1 RQRRRGRA
9 RPPDRRLRRAHPRL
23 ARARAPAPRRRP
35 RLRGDLLGRRPGRRR
50 HRRGARVLTGDG
62 AAGGGAQ
69 RAAAFFDL
77 DRTLMAGSSA
87 YEFARASYR
96 NGLIGRRQLAAGAWA
111 NVQFRLKGSTD
122 AATDELRER
131 IASAI
136 EGVRVRDLQRLGPA
150 VLAGVLPRIYPQM
163 LQVAWQH
170 QDAGRQVYI
179 CTAAAHELAEVLAAV
194 LGFDGGIGAR
204 SEIRDGVYTGQPDG
218 PFTYREGKAVA
229 MRELAEREGIELD
242 ASWAYS
248 DSESDLP
255 MLRAV
260 GHPVAVNPDAALA
273 RIARE
278 EGWEI
283 LRFERLGRRLV
294 VAGSVVAAATLG
306 GLGSLALGRR
316 KPVPPPRRI
325 PPRRPLRRTR

>member
-1 RQRRRGRA
+1 M
-9 RPPDRRLRRAHPRL
+9 
-23 ARARAPAPRRRP
+23 
-35 RLRGDLLGRRPGRRR
+35 
-50 HRRGARVLTGDG
+50 DG
-62 AAGGGAQ
+62 
-69 RAAAFFDL
+69 AAFFDL

-96 NGLIGRRQLAAGAWA
+96 NGLLSRRQLAAGAWA
-111 NVQFRLKGSTD
+111 NVQFRLRGSTD

-131 IASAI
+131 IAKAI
-136 EGVRVRDLQRLGPA
+136 EGVRVVDLQRLGPA

-163 LQVAWQH
+163 LRVAWEH
-170 QDAGRQVYI
+170 QDAGRPVYI
-179 CTAAAHELAEVLAAV
+179 CTAAAHELAEVLATV

-204 SEIRDGVYTGQPDG
+204 SEIRDGVYTGRPHG
-218 PFTYREGKAVA
+218 PFTYREGKAIA
-229 MRELAEREGIELD
+229 MRELAEREGIDL
-242 ASWAYS
+242 AGSWAYS

-260 GHPVAVNPDAALA
+260 GHPVAVNPDATLA
-273 RIARE
+273 RIARQ

-283 LRFERLGRRLV
+283 LRFERLGRRLAI
-294 VAGSVVAAATLG
+294 AGSVAAAATLG

-325 PPRRPLRRTR
+325 PPRALRRSR

>member
-1 RQRRRGRA
+1 M
-9 RPPDRRLRRAHPRL
+9 
-23 ARARAPAPRRRP
+23 
-35 RLRGDLLGRRPGRRR
+35 
-50 HRRGARVLTGDG
+50 
-62 AAGGGAQ
+62 AGGAP
-69 RAAAFFDL
+69 AAFFDL

-96 NGLIGRRQLAAGAWA
+96 NGLISRRQLAAGAWA

-150 VLAGVLPRIYPQM
+150 VLAGVLPRVYPQM

-170 QDAGRQVYI
+170 QDEGREVYI
-179 CTAAAHELAEVLAAV
+179 CTAAAHELAEVLATV

-204 SEIRDGVYTGQPDG
+204 SEVVDGVYTGRPHG
-218 PFTYREGKAVA
+218 PFTYREGKAQA
-229 MRELAEREGIELD
+229 MRELAAARGIDLA

-260 GHPVAVNPDAALA
+260 GNPVAVNPDATLA

-278 EGWEI
+278 EGWEV

-294 VAGSVVAAATLG
+294 VAGSLAAAATLG

-325 PPRRPLRRTR
+325 PPRRPSRARKR